1 MDAWYHAAVT
11 VTLFSARPSLAQFLL
26 LLLLSRGI
34 PFFTVK
40 KQLLS
45 LPKFSKLA
53 ASSSS
58 AAVAATSTRSLGIPL
73 SSSQLLPPIRE
84 PLDLFHF
91 VELPAIVSLA
101 FFQGEG
107 KLYKLL
113 TLSVSFDWGDFAH
126 TVVVAH
132 VLDDEI
138 LLYTTQHNSKCRE

>member
-1 MDAWYHAAVT
+1 MDAWYHAAMT
-11 VTLFSARPSLAQFLL
+11 VTLFSARPSLAQF

-53 ASSSS
+53 ASTSSS

-73 SSSQLLPPIRE
+73 SSSQLPPPIRE

-113 TLSVSFDWGDFAH
+113 TLSLSLDWGDFAH

>member
-1 MDAWYHAAVT
+1 MDAGYHAAVT
-11 VTLFSARPSLAQFLL
+11 VTLFSARPSLAQFL

-91 VELPAIVSLA
+91 VELPAIV
-101 FFQGEG
+101 
-107 KLYKLL
+107 
-113 TLSVSFDWGDFAH
+113 
-126 TVVVAH
+126 
-132 VLDDEI
+132 
-138 LLYTTQHNSKCRE
+138 

>member
-53 ASSSS
+53 ASTSSS

-101 FFQGEG
+101 FFQGG

-113 TLSVSFDWGDFAH
+113 TLSLSLDWGDFAH

>member
-1 MDAWYHAAVT
+1 MDAGYHAAVT
-11 VTLFSARPSLAQFLL
+11 VTLFSARPSLAQFIL

-58 AAVAATSTRSLGIPL
+58 AAVAAISTRSLGIPL

-101 FFQGEG
+101 FFQGG
-107 KLYKLL
+107 R
-113 TLSVSFDWGDFAH
+113 VN
-126 TVVVAH
+126 
-132 VLDDEI
+132 
-138 LLYTTQHNSKCRE
+138 YTNS

>member
-53 ASSSS
+53 ASTSSS

-101 FFQGEG
+101 F
-107 KLYKLL
+107 LYKLS
-113 TLSVSFDWGDFAH
+113 TLSLSLDWGDFAH

>member
-11 VTLFSARPSLAQFLL
+11 VTLFSVRPSLAQF

-53 ASSSS
+53 ASTSSS

-101 FFQGEG
+101 FFQG
-107 KLYKLL
+107 LR
-113 TLSVSFDWGDFAH
+113 VN
-126 TVVVAH
+126 
-132 VLDDEI
+132 
-138 LLYTTQHNSKCRE
+138 YTNS